1 MRRSWAAF
9 AHINALR
16 SLISPLYPLVYH
28 GVPRTMISLGSD
40 IGGTFTDLVVID
52 DATGKIDIEKV
63 LTTPADP
70 SLAIERGLQAFDDR
84 IKGCIEQAS
93 LLVHGTTLV
102 INAVLERKGAVT
114 GLITTRGFRDVIEIA
129 TEKRY
134 DGNDLQLDLP
144 DPLVPP
150 PLRLE
155 ADEGMHASGVILKQ
169 LDEPSVIKAVDT
181 LLAKGAKSIA
191 VCLINSFANPA

>member
-1 MRRSWAAF
+1 
-9 AHINALR
+9 
-16 SLISPLYPLVYH
+16 
-28 GVPRTMISLGSD
+28 MISLGSD

-63 LTTPADP
+63 LTTPSDP

-84 IKGCIEQAS
+84 IGSCVAQAS

-144 DPLVPP
+144 EPLVPR

-155 ADEGMHASGVILKQ
+155 QAMRGRLE
-169 LDEPSVIKAVDT
+169 
-181 LLAKGAKSIA
+181 
-191 VCLINSFANPA
+191 